1 MSIWHTWSVRPR
13 DLLRNARLRAG
24 LNQTELAARSGVAQ
38 AQISRYESGIR
49 EPSLAVVQQLVQ
61 ACGLALS
68 LQLFNE
74 DGSLH
79 ELARDQQ
86 QLPAMA
92 RIASL
97 LHDTDQMAA
106 LTATLAVLPELP
118 GGLVLIGAVAAG
130 LRGGPNRLTSGTL
143 EIVPADPVGASE
155 HLQQH
160 GWLPGD
166 VDERYGPGLGRQLHL
181 HDRGHAAIDLIAQPA
196 GTGGYGDLRR
206 EAELLPGGPPVAV
219 ASTRDLLRIAE
230 ASPWDQDAWRRAEL
244 HALLDLPGEGI
255 TA

>member
-1 MSIWHTWSVRPR
+1 MSIWHTWSVHPR

-24 LNQTELAARSGVAQ
+24 LSQTELAARSGVAQ
-38 AQISRYESGIR
+38 AQISRYESGLR

-61 ACGLALS
+61 GCGLALS

-79 ELARDQQ
+79 ELARDQR

-97 LHDTDQMAA
+97 LHDPDQLAA

-118 GGLVLIGAVAAG
+118 GGSVLIGAVASV
-130 LRGGPNRLTSGTL
+130 LHGGPNRLTSGTL
-143 EIVPADPVGASE
+143 EIVPADLAVASE
-155 HLQQH
+155 HLQEH
-160 GWLPGD
+160 GWLAGD
-166 VDERYGPGLGRQLHL
+166 IDDCYGPALGRQLHL
-181 HDRGHAAIDLIAQPA
+181 HDCGHAAVDLTAQPA
-196 GTGGYGDLRR
+196 GTGGYRDLCR
-206 EAELLPGGPPVAV
+206 EAELLPGAPPVAV
-219 ASTRDLLRIAE
+219 ASIRDLLRIAE
-230 ASPWDQDAWRRAEL
+230 ASPWAQDGWRRVEL
-244 HALLDLPGEGI
+244 RALLDVQAEAI